1 MHPDTVLPCCPAW
14 PGHER
19 ARAGLPRGSSARR
32 FAALM
37 KKNPALRGVVFDR
50 AHIVPSALPAAEDL
64 GLHGRF
70 SAVAGDFFTSVPL
83 ADLYLLKLVLH
94 DWSDDACIA
103 ILKNC
108 RRAIHPGGRIV
119 AVEMLIGE
127 IGAPGS
133 SPLIDLDMLV
143 MLGGRE
149 RNLEEY
155 KALFTSAG
163 FAFSRATPTSTPRV
177 PSWEASG

>member
-1 MHPDTVLPCCPAW
+1 
-14 PGHER
+14 
-19 ARAGLPRGSSARR
+19 
-32 FAALM
+32 
-37 KKNPALRGVVFDR
+37 
-50 AHIVPSALPAAEDL
+50 
-64 GLHGRF
+64 
-70 SAVAGDFFTSVPL
+70 VAGDFFTSVPP

-94 DWSDDACIA
+94 DWSDDACIS

-133 SPLIDLDMLV
+133 SPLIDLDILV

-163 FAFSRATPTSTPRV
+163 FGFSRATPTSTPRV